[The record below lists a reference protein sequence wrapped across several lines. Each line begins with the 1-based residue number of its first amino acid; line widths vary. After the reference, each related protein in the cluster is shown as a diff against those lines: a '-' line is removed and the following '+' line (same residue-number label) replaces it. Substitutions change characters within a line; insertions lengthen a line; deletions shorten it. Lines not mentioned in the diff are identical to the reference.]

1 MTPAANAAS
10 PVDRCASEES
20 GAPIDCVL
28 FDLDGV
34 VYHGPDPITGAVEAI
49 SWLHEQSI
57 PVSYV
62 TNNATRTAEVVADH
76 ISTLGIRTSPAEVT
90 TSAQVLAGQLA
101 AKFGTGA
108 SVYLVGT
115 TGLATALEAEG
126 LRVTRTL
133 DDDPVVIAQGLDPDI
148 TYQMIV
154 RACEAITSG
163 IEWWATNPDYSM
175 VGPRSRV
182 PGNGAF
188 IDMLSRLTGAQPT
201 VVGKPSPHMMEFAAH
216 RIGAERPLMV
226 GDRLDTDI
234 EGGNSAGFETALV
247 LTGVHDIHDALRA
260 GPGRRPTYILPS
272 LRSLGTLIVGSD
284 PARAEERPE
293 SSETPLPSAGG
304 DSAECR
310 IVDGQLRLDE
320 SSRAEVS
327 AVQNAL
333 RSAWAATDRGEDIRP
348 GNLPRRIHD

>member
-1 MTPAANAAS
+1 MTPVANAAA
-10 PVDRCASEES
+10 PVDRRAPEQS

-34 VYHGPDPITGAVEAI
+34 VYHGPEPISGAVEGI
-49 SWLHEQSI
+49 NFLHDQSI

-76 ISTLGIRTSPAEVT
+76 ISTLGISTTPAEVT
-90 TSAQVLAGQLA
+90 TSAQVLAGKLA

-108 SVYLVGT
+108 LIYLVGT
-115 TGLATALEAEG
+115 TGLATALESEG
-126 LRVTRTL
+126 LRVTHTL
-133 DDDPVVIAQGLDPDI
+133 DDDPVAIAQGLDPEI
-148 TYQMIV
+148 SYQRIV
-154 RACEAITSG
+154 DACEAITAG

-188 IDMLSRLTGAQPT
+188 IDMLSKLTGAQPT

-216 RIGAERPLMV
+216 RCGAQRPLMV

-247 LTGVHDIHDALRA
+247 LTGVHDIHDALHA
-260 GPGRRPTYILPS
+260 NSELRPTYILPS
-272 LRSLGTLIVGSD
+272 LRSLPRLIAGSAQ
-284 PARAEERPE
+284 PAAD
-293 SSETPLPSAGG
+293 ETPGPA
-304 DSAECR
+304 ACR
-310 IVDGQLRLDE
+310 IVDGELRVDESAPDSVSTVESALRL
-320 SSRAEVS
+320 
-327 AVQNAL
+327 
-333 RSAWAATDRGEDIRP
+333 AWEAMDRGEDVAP